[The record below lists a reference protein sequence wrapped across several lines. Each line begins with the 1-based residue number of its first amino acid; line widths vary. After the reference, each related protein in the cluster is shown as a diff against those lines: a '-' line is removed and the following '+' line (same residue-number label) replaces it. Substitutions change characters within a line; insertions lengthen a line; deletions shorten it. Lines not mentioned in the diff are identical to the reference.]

1 MTKDLK
7 IVQPPSSGMLALPLQ
22 ASFPGSS
29 PQMACSHVPWHDFCL
44 LGPPDPFHFYLL
56 FGNMALIRCHLS
68 VRTSLVKP
76 RSEEVLSPVTA
87 FILRCIHTAHT
98 SLCVSHTL
106 VYMAHTWPITPRNSC
121 VHLPWVS
128 LGSAPGPVL
137 SDQPDSLLFSSQPFN
152 KVALAKYQIWG
163 YDNKSHPC
171 ITDEIKEVR

>member
-1 MTKDLK
+1 
-7 IVQPPSSGMLALPLQ
+7 MLALPPQ

-29 PQMACSHVPWHDFCL
+29 SQMACSHVPWQDFCL
-44 LGPPDPFHFYLL
+44 LGSPDPLHFYLL
-56 FGNMALIRCHLS
+56 FSNKALIRCYLS

-87 FILRCIHTAHT
+87 FILRCIHTART

-106 VYMAHTWPITPRNSC
+106 VYMAHTWLITPRNPC

-137 SDQPDSLLFSSQPFN
+137 SDQPDSLLFSSQPSN
-152 KVALAKYQIWG
+152 KVALAKY
-163 YDNKSHPC
+163 
-171 ITDEIKEVR
+171 